1 MRIFVRFRGGEMVAV
16 VISSSCCGC
25 CPLVEEVS
33 VWESES
39 FDGMLLGDAVDDDVD
54 VAFVSGGA
62 TWVDWYRL
70 VFNVHDFE
78 VVGGAKA
85 FAPLLDAAVARTI
98 KSVAVEIFAIV
109 EDCCCNEMNAMS

>member
-1 MRIFVRFRGGEMVAV
+1 
-16 VISSSCCGC
+16 
-25 CPLVEEVS
+25 
-33 VWESES
+33 
-39 FDGMLLGDAVDDDVD
+39 MLLGDAVDDDVE

-85 FAPLLDAAVARTI
+85 FAPLLDAAVARTM

-109 EDCCCNEMNAMS
+109 EDCCCNEMNAMKTSTRRIQSTCWWFLLVDSFALKVVGVDL